1 MNGLRNSMS
10 GPSRSLSW
18 YTPKQTNKNTTQSSE
33 IFIDSRN
40 PEYVNLALSNE
51 PSQGKYE
58 VHELSQNT
66 NTETFVDSRKQE
78 HTINNY
84 DAPLLSSKQVKA
96 VEEKPFNSDPYLGPN
111 TAERGDFISSNSP
124 FVHHNVLYE
133 AVSNDL
139 KLIVQQDEQELKRG
153 NEVNTTGNTGYD
165 YTDRLAQFKE
175 RESLNR
181 SKNTSLEFQVS
192 S

>member
-1 MNGLRNSMS
+1 MNGLRNSTS
-10 GPSRSLSW
+10 APSRSQSW
-18 YTPKQTNKNTTQSSE
+18 YTPKQTNKNTTQPSE

-40 PEYVNLALSNE
+40 PEYVNLTLSSE
-51 PSQGKYE
+51 PSQGKYD

-66 NTETFVDSRKQE
+66 NTETLVDSRKQE
-78 HTINNY
+78 HTINSY
-84 DAPLLSSKQVKA
+84 DALLLSSKQVKS

-111 TAERGDFISSNSP
+111 TAEREDFNSYNSP

-139 KLIVQQDEQELKRG
+139 KLIAQKDEHELKRG
-153 NEVNTTGNTGYD
+153 IEVNTASKTSYD

-175 RESLNR
+175 RESLKK
-181 SKNTSLEFQVS
+181 SKNTFLEFQVS

>member
-1 MNGLRNSMS
+1 M
-10 GPSRSLSW
+10 
-18 YTPKQTNKNTTQSSE
+18 
-33 IFIDSRN
+33 
-40 PEYVNLALSNE
+40 
-51 PSQGKYE
+51 
-58 VHELSQNT
+58 
-66 NTETFVDSRKQE
+66 
-78 HTINNY
+78 
-84 DAPLLSSKQVKA
+84 
-96 VEEKPFNSDPYLGPN
+96 
-111 TAERGDFISSNSP
+111 
-124 FVHHNVLYE
+124 HHNVLYE